1 MLLTCLSVAYC
12 DGTHVAYNV
21 WLIVVPVVQIFGFD
35 ILLDQNLKAWL
46 IEVNTGPD
54 LSSSSPLDKQ
64 LKHKMVAQM
73 MHLVGV
79 VPYDRYNV
87 TAYTSHISLSS
98 PLSSHLRHS
107 QHQ

>member
-1 MLLTCLSVAYC
+1 MTEAWE
-12 DGTHVAYNV
+12 HNIR
-21 WLIVVPVVQIFGFD
+21 LIMVSHAQIFGYD
-35 ILLDQNLKAWL
+35 ILLDQKLNAWL

-79 VPYDRYNV
+79 VPYDR
-87 TAYTSHISLSS
+87 
-98 PLSSHLRHS
+98 
-107 QHQ
+107 

>member
-1 MLLTCLSVAYC
+1 MRYFSAALHGILLEA
-12 DGTHVAYNV
+12 GNV
-21 WLIVVPVVQIFGFD
+21 NPCQGKWLLVLQIFGFD
-35 ILLDQNLKAWL
+35 ILLDITLKAWL

-79 VPYDRYNV
+79 VPYDRSGHARV
-87 TAYTSHISLSS
+87 PACLPAGHIC
-98 PLSSHLRHS
+98 
-107 QHQ
+107 